1 MNFDVFESIAGD
13 VSVFSALFLGLF
25 IMLVF
30 ARVGLTVISH
40 FKLIQ
45 SEKIKLE
52 EFTTYTIFLFI
63 FLIIAVA
70 FTQSI

>member
-30 ARVGLTVISH
+30 ARVGLTVISQ

-45 SEKIKLE
+45 SEKIKVE
-52 EFTTYTIFLFI
+52 EFITYTVLLFI
-63 FLIIAVA
+63 FLIISVA